1 MPFFPWLPLI
11 IFGGLWSIAVD
22 SKSKELS
29 PARPQVAPRRTR
41 TAPTVET

>member
-22 SKSKELS
+22 NGVCAYTRMARAAA
-29 PARPQVAPRRTR
+29 ARPPR
-41 TAPTVET
+41 A

>member
-22 SKSKELS
+22 NGTVARKTRV
-29 PARPQVAPRRTR
+29 PAVRRPPQA
-41 TAPTVET
+41 